1 MGLFGGDIV
10 DRARVLFAELAALDT
25 ESCVSTI
32 NTLRLLL
39 HEQSPF
45 ASEPVD
51 CVQWI
56 PYEEIRA
63 NNYNPN
69 SVAPPEMRLLEHSIV
84 EDGYTQPI
92 VGWRDGF
99 GVEVVDGFHRNRVGK
114 ESAAARQR
122 VHGYL
127 PVTILNRQRAGRGRR
142 RAATI
147 RHKRAP

>member
-84 EDGYTQPI
+84 EDGYTQP
-92 VGWRDGF
+92 VVAWETEPERF
-99 GVEVVDGFHRNRVGK
+99 EVVDGFHRHRVGL
-114 ESAAARQR
+114 ECASVRER
-122 VHGYL
+122 VRGYL
-127 PVTILNRQRAGRGRR
+127 PVSVVAASRPDRR
-142 RAATI
+142 DRIAATT
-147 RHKRAP
+147 R